1 MSTPDIL
8 YLEARV
14 DADFEGFSHLTYFRP
29 SLHSVAAVGR
39 YVADLAGQ
47 AGASEAAAAASYAL
61 QLGLG
66 AGAYGIGSLPLSL
79 PRAGALGSAAFLN
92 VNQLKGI
99 FPNTQNAAYQIV
111 PHDFGKLLL
120 TTSGT
125 NTWTLPLAADLD
137 EGWFALYRNRSGNNL
152 TVQRSGADGIN
163 AAASSVTISTGAAI
177 GWIIRTSGTTFE
189 VG

>member
-1 MSTPDIL
+1 MTTPDIQ

-14 DADFEGFSHLTYFRP
+14 DADFEGFAHLTYFRP
-29 SLHSVAAVGR
+29 SLLAVASVGR

-47 AGASEAAAAASYAL
+47 AEDLADAAAESYAL
-61 QLGLG
+61 QLALG
-66 AGAYGIGSLPLSL
+66 AGAYGIGTLPLYL

-99 FPNTQNAAYQIV
+99 FPSTQNAAYQV
-111 PHDFGKLLL
+111 TPHDLGRLLL

-125 NTWTLPLAADLD
+125 KTWTLPLAADLE

-152 TVQRSGADGIN
+152 TIARSGSDTLN
-163 AAASSVTISTGAAI
+163 AAATSVTISTGAAI

>member
-1 MSTPDIL
+1 MSTPHIL
-8 YLEARV
+8 YLEERV
-14 DADFEGFSHLTYFRP
+14 DADFEGFNHLTYFRP
-29 SLHSVAAVGR
+29 SLHAIASVGR

-47 AGASEAAAAASYAL
+47 ASASAAAAAANYAN
-61 QLGLG
+61 QLALG
-66 AGAYGIGSLPLSL
+66 AGAYGIGNLPLHL

-92 VNQLKGI
+92 VNQLRGI
-99 FPNTQNAAYQIV
+99 FPGTQNAAYQIV

-120 TTSGT
+120 TTTGT

-152 TVQRSGADGIN
+152 TIQRSGADGIN
-163 AAASSVTISTGAAI
+163 NAASSVTISTGAAI
-177 GWIIRTSGTTFE
+177 GWIIRTGSTTFE